1 MGKKNFNHGLN
12 SLLGS
17 PREPISEPEPIA
29 IERNANTQVVTK
41 NPEQRTKGSTV
52 KAGLKEGET
61 RATLILNESVIDKL
75 KAIAYW
81 DRITL
86 KTVVDDA
93 LQAFIDNYEKN
104 NGKIQNVVR

>member
-1 MGKKNFNHGLN
+1 MGKKNFNQGLN

-17 PREPISEPEPIA
+17 PRESISEPGHIA
-29 IERNANTQVVTK
+29 KDTITQVLIQK
-41 NPEQRTKGSTV
+41 SEQRAKGNTV

-93 LQAFIDNYEKN
+93 LQSFIDNYEKN
-104 NGKIQNVVR
+104 NGKIKRVGR

>member
-1 MGKKNFNHGLN
+1 MMGKKNFNQGLN

-17 PREPISEPEPIA
+17 PREPISEPEQIA
-29 IERNANTQVVTK
+29 IETQIVTQK
-41 NPEQRTKGSTV
+41 PEQRTKGSTV

-104 NGKIQNVVR
+104 NGKVQSVER